1 MTVELTR
8 GKIIKI
14 KKIVAL
20 KAGSTV
26 RIRSFAEILDFLV
39 SCCAA
44 VNYGWSHTKTSE
56 RAKYLALQNNGNDYN
71 DLMIPDRIK
80 TSGHNRKQPTLVL
93 PYFSKNEKIC
103 AAKTLETYLDKTK
116 NSRDN
121 VKNLFISFK
130 RPFKP
135 VSTQTLSRWVKNSL
149 KTSGIDTSIFSAHST
164 RHASTSAAKRQ
175 GIDIDTLRKTAGW
188 TKASR
193 TFARFY
199 DLQLSVDDRAFANAV
214 LKS

>member
-1 MTVELTR
+1 MRRPVIKGEISRRRGAARKKNITR
-8 GKIIKI
+8 N
-14 KKIVAL
+14 L
-20 KAGSTV
+20 ST
-26 RIRSFAEILDFLV
+26 RIPPLATAPTTRRKTETTIG
-39 SCCAA
+39 AA
-44 VNYGWSHTKTSE
+44 
-56 RAKYLALQNNGNDYN
+56 ND
-71 DLMIPDRIK
+71 K
-80 TSGHNRKQPTLVL
+80 FL

-103 AAKTLETYLDKTK
+103 AAETLETYLDKTK

-149 KTSGIDTSIFSAHST
+149 KTSGIDTSIFSAHFT